1 MILLQVLP
9 LLPVDKVETP
19 PPAPE
24 APLGDWLCLLLWPQT
39 LLFPAPRLRVR
50 QWTRLG
56 DKRALQVRLVNSQ
69 TASGWGEPSTR
80 KNQELSCD
88 EGKRPQ
94 PQLTLHQGHQGGGRG
109 QDWNAGIIWE
119 ARIQSGVS
127 VYRTHWM
134 SRKADVPTGGRE

>member
-39 LLFPAPRLRVR
+39 LLFPAPRLRVW

-56 DKRALQVRLVNSQ
+56 DKRALQVRLANSR
-69 TASGWGEPSTR
+69 TVSGWGEPSTR

-88 EGKRPQ
+88 KGKRPQ

-134 SRKADVPTGGRE
+134 SRKADVPTVGRE